1 MRLSRL
7 ARPALSALALL
18 LLLSDTASAGPE
30 RTQADLNQ
38 ARERFGA
45 ARKLEDAG
53 RWREA
58 LETFQ
63 RVAEV
68 KMTPQVRFHIALCR
82 ENLGLWTEAL
92 DGYAQA
98 AGEAKGSAPDVTIEA
113 NEHIRKLE
121 SFMPTVTLRVKGA
134 AVGDELFLDQRALP
148 IDDHPLAIRADPG
161 PHNAEVRRGETVVAR
176 EYLTLE
182 PRTTRRIELTI
193 GSVAQPPPGWIDPGN
208 ARSSRVGGGAP
219 PPPSPPS
226 DGSAQR
232 TLGYAALGLGGAAA
246 IVTGVFI
253 GLRAGALGRLQE
265 TCPAMTRCPRTAE
278 AIVSE
283 GKTDATVVNV
293 FGILTV
299 AAAASGVALL
309 LTAPSRPGGAGTT
322 APKASFTLSPSVG
335 WGLVRISM
343 EGAF

>member
-1 MRLSRL
+1 MFLLFSGL
-7 ARPALSALALL
+7 ASARPE
-18 LLLSDTASAGPE
+18 P
-30 RTQADLNQ
+30 TQADLTE
-38 ARERFGA
+38 ARQRFGA

-53 RWREA
+53 RWSEA
-58 LETFQ
+58 LEIFQ

-98 AGEAKGSAPDVTIEA
+98 AGEAKSSAPDVTIEA

-121 SFMPTVTLRVKGA
+121 SSIPTVTLRVNGA
-134 AVGDELFLDQRALP
+134 AVGDELFLDKRALP

-161 PHNAEVRRGETVVAR
+161 LHSAEVRRGETVVAR
-176 EYLTLE
+176 EYLILE
-182 PRTTRRIELTI
+182 PSTTRRIELNI
-193 GSVAQPPPGWIDPGN
+193 GEVAQPPPGWLDPGK
-208 ARSSRVGGGAP
+208 AVKGRLGGGAAP
-219 PPPSPPS
+219 PPS
-226 DGSAQR
+226 DGSSQR
-232 TLGYAALGLGGAAA
+232 TLGYAALSLGGAAA

-265 TCPAMTRCPRTAE
+265 ACPEMTRCPRSVE
-278 AIVSE
+278 SIVSE
-283 GKTDATVVNV
+283 GKTDAAVVNV
-293 FGILTV
+293 FGIITV

-309 LTAPSRPGGAGTT
+309 FTAPPRPRGTGTT
-322 APKASFTLSPSVG
+322 APATSFALSPSVG
-335 WGLVRISM
+335 WGLVRISL